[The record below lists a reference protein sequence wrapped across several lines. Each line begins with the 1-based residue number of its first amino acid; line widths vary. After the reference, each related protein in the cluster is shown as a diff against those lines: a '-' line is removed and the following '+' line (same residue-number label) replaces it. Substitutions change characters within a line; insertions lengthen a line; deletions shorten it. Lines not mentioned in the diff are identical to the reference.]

1 MEPPPSDPE
10 SFVGARMPKSLVDR
24 LDARAGKE
32 GRDRSG
38 MLRWALQ
45 AYLDQADGTDLL
57 RRQAGLLTAAARPK
71 TGRGRR

>member
-45 AYLDQADGTDLL
+45 ADLDQADGTAL
-57 RRQAGLLTAAARPK
+57 
-71 TGRGRR
+71 